1 MPSRVER
8 SPFIDWWWTVDRV
21 MLGLIFAL
29 MLAGIILC
37 LAGSPPVADRLGLP
51 QFHFVKRQIFFMIP
65 AACVMLMVSFLNPR
79 YVRRAALLVYLGS
92 MALVFAAL
100 LWGIEVKGARRW
112 VNLAGMSI
120 QPSEFLKP
128 AFVVLVA
135 WAFSEGG
142 RRKDVPGNIIGFAL
156 LIATL
161 MPVAIQPDIGQT
173 ALMGMVWGGVVFLS
187 GLHIFWVIGLTG
199 VGVGG
204 MTAAYHL
211 LPHVKARIGRFMD
224 KQSGDTFQVDNAME
238 SFMQGGWLGKGPGE
252 GTVKR
257 ILPDSHTDFIFAV
270 TAEEFGIVVCLL
282 ILLLF
287 MAVVLRGLVMAR
299 RSDEPFCRLAAAG
312 LVMLF
317 GVQSCINMAVNVQ
330 LMPAKGM
337 TLPFI
342 SYGGSSLISLALGMG
357 FLLAVTRKRPR
368 SEYAPP
374 RPFIHREALDDS
386 EMKAGVRA

>member
-51 QFHFVKRQIFFMIP
+51 QFHFVNRQILFMIP
-65 AACVMLMVSFLNPR
+65 AACVMLVISFLTPR
-79 YVRRAALLVYLGS
+79 QVRRAALIVYLGS
-92 MALVFAAL
+92 LALVCAAL
-100 LWGIEVKGARRW
+100 LWGMEVKGARRW

-161 MPVAIQPDIGQT
+161 VPVAIQPDIGQT

-187 GLHIFWVIGLTG
+187 GLHIFWVVGLTG
-199 VGVGG
+199 VGLGG

-374 RPFIHREALDDS
+374 RAFVHHETLDDQA
-386 EMKAGVRA
+386 MKTGMRA

>member
-142 RRKDVPGNIIGFAL
+142 MHKDVPGNIIGFAL

-252 GTVKR
+252 GTVNGFCLTAIP
-257 ILPDSHTDFIFAV
+257 ILS
-270 TAEEFGIVVCLL
+270 
-282 ILLLF
+282 
-287 MAVVLRGLVMAR
+287 LR
-299 RSDEPFCRLAAAG
+299 
-312 LVMLF
+312 
-317 GVQSCINMAVNVQ
+317 
-330 LMPAKGM
+330 
-337 TLPFI
+337 
-342 SYGGSSLISLALGMG
+342 
-357 FLLAVTRKRPR
+357 
-368 SEYAPP
+368 
-374 RPFIHREALDDS
+374 
-386 EMKAGVRA
+386 

>member
-65 AACVMLMVSFLNPR
+65 AACVMLMVSFLTPR

-100 LWGIEVKGARRW
+100 VWGIEVKGARRW

-142 RRKDVPGNIIGFAL
+142 RRKDVPGNIIGFVL

-161 MPVAIQPDIGQT
+161 VPVILQPDIGQT
-173 ALMGMVWGGVVFLS
+173 GLMAMVWGGLVFLS
-187 GLHIFWVIGLTG
+187 GLHIFWVVGLTG
-199 VGVGG
+199 IGVGG

-317 GVQSCINMAVNVQ
+317 GIQSCINMAVNVQ

-374 RPFIHREALDDS
+374 RAFIHREVLDDS
-386 EMKAGVRA
+386 AMNSGVRA